1 MKHTFYIVTDLE
13 EKNALF
19 DIDWVGIRLQKF
31 DFKNDVM
38 SGIPTESY
46 HFKRSRSNES
56 CIQFY
61 PSENSALETIASI
74 RQNNHHPIHQSLKIV
89 KIVVS
94 TTTESKIIENHPE
107 TNRRLEIFL
116 QFEKD
121 SDEDYSNYRNV
132 DLDGYRDEK
141 IQKKFDGWLL
151 FREIKL

>member
-1 MKHTFYIVTDLE
+1 MKHAFYIVTDLE

-31 DFKNDVM
+31 DFENDVM
-38 SGIPTESY
+38 SSIPTESY
-46 HFKRSRSNES
+46 QFKRSRSNDS

-61 PSENSALETIASI
+61 SSENSALEMISNL
-74 RQNNHHPIHQSLKIV
+74 RKNEHNPIHQSLKIV
-89 KIVVS
+89 KIEVIVK
-94 TTTESKIIENHPE
+94 TESKVIENNPE

-121 SDEDYSNYRNV
+121 SDEDYSHYRNV
-132 DLDGYRDEK
+132 DLDGYKDDK
-141 IQKKFDGWLL
+141 IQKKFSGWLL